1 MYYPSIAL
9 ETNFMKTSLQLEQRE
24 EEREGHPIVTL
35 YYHQRIHLEHHSL
48 IYLSTKKKKKIHS
61 PILKNN
67 GGKTKIKSKSNI
79 FPLNHI
85 HVRYTSFTPN

>member
-48 IYLSTKKKKKIHS
+48 IYLSTKKKKK
-61 PILKNN
+61 KNPF
-67 GGKTKIKSKSNI
+67 TNI
-79 FPLNHI
+79 EK
-85 HVRYTSFTPN
+85 